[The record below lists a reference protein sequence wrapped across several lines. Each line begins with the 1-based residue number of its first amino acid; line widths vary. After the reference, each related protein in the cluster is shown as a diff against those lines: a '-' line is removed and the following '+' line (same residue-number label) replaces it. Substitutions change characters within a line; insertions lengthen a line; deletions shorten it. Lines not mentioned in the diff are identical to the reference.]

1 MSEFKIK
8 PIDSGEEVKEFY
20 NKYFTEKI
28 SVSSNKID
36 AVVGFFEKRGFDD
49 ISAANVATVLIQQ
62 SIIDNVEIF
71 TLLDTLK
78 GLDDVQISGLV
89 AEVLNYNRS
98 KNSIIGFKVD
108 TANRVELRNIV
119 A

>member
-49 ISAANVATVLIQQ
+49 ISAANVQIVL
-62 SIIDNVEIF
+62 S
-71 TLLDTLK
+71 
-78 GLDDVQISGLV
+78 
-89 AEVLNYNRS
+89 
-98 KNSIIGFKVD
+98 
-108 TANRVELRNIV
+108 
-119 A
+119 